1 MSRSMGYLR
10 LVVSGFAL
18 LLLAGFQSLQ
28 AQCPSRSVVEAEL
41 ANGVT
46 GEELYTKYGNCGVS
60 SSGTLSSALDVAYSN
75 EDVELGVDALNVII
89 NPPNSSQFWEALQA
103 CGYHPQREEAECAI
117 DIRQSFGFGGAIGAG
132 AGSHE
137 WVLFCAGIGAG
148 GALVPI
154 NISGVHIHDA
164 PGQNPRW
171 DFGVA
176 IQANPALHQRLNNG
190 ATLQA
195 RAILSWAIVPPLNCN
210 WAPVWGNW
218 ANFRIRLDP

>member
-1 MSRSMGYLR
+1 MSRSKGYLR
-10 LVVSGFAL
+10 LVVSGFVL

-28 AQCPSRSVVEAEL
+28 AQCPVSRSQVEAEL
-41 ANGVT
+41 ADGVT
-46 GEELYTKYGNCGVS
+46 GEELYTKYGSCA
-60 SSGTLSSALDVAYSN
+60 GTTSVATLDAAYIGG
-75 EDVELGVDALNVII
+75 DVELGVDALNMII
-89 NPPNSSQFWEALQA
+89 NPPGSSQFWEALQA

-176 IQANPALHQRLNNG
+176 IQANPALHARLNNG
-190 ATLQA
+190 ATLPA
-195 RAILSWAIVPPLNCN
+195 RAILSWAIVPPMNCN